1 MVKTFEDVLREWDV
15 SGNCSGV
22 AASVLDARN
31 GVRLELTNS
40 AGGRAVFLVS
50 GNEVLP
56 LAAPPQEKTT

>member
-1 MVKTFEDVLREWDV
+1 VAKTFEDLLREWD
-15 SGNCSGV
+15 GNCSGV